1 MKTKHFLLTLLLL
14 AATTILSAQ
23 EIVKGDMN
31 GDNEI
36 SVVDVTN
43 LVDVALGRLPKQT
56 VSLGVDPYKVDN
68 TLVVGTWYAP
78 DGTSFTL
85 DEDGTTSYPGAAT
98 YKFRPNLGTLLF
110 FNAKGVPVKK
120 LTIEEVEPARY
131 LLTTD
136 YSKNAFI
143 YYTGEAS
150 LATGITLD
158 QTSLSLNSG
167 TTAQLSATISP
178 EDAIATITWTSSDES
193 IATVDQNG
201 LVTAVASGT
210 CTITATTSV
219 SGKTATCEVT
229 VVQLVTSITLSHTTL
244 NLEKED
250 YKKLT
255 ATVQPSNAS
264 NTKVTWSS
272 SDENV
277 ALVTSSGLVEA
288 TGWGQCTITCTAAD
302 GSGITA
308 TWKIILNNTEYV
320 DLGLPSGTLW
330 AACNIGAYNPEEYGD
345 YFAWG
350 EVTGYLDGKTT
361 FDWSTYKFCN
371 GDWNQL
377 TKYCPKYDYGYN
389 GFRDYLIELEP
400 ADDAAYVNWGPEWRM
415 PTNGQWEE
423 LINSNYTT
431 STWTSQNNVNGLLIT
446 SNTNGNSVFLPAAD
460 ECAGSSLGESA
471 GSYGFYWSRTV
482 YESDPGSACDM
493 SFSDPIFNYEYSFRT
508 LATSR
513 YKGLSVRPVRSS
525 E

>member
-68 TLVVGTWYAP
+68 MLVVGTWYAP

-85 DEDGTTSYPGAAT
+85 NEDGTTSYPGAAT
-98 YKFRPNLGTLLF
+98 YKFRPNLGSLLF

-143 YYTGEAS
+143 YYTSEAS

-201 LVTAVASGT
+201 LVTAVANGT

-244 NLEKED
+244 NLEKD
-250 YKKLT
+250 ASQKLT

-277 ALVTSSGLVEA
+277 ALVTSGGLVVA

-308 TWKIILNNTEYV
+308 TCKIIVNNTEYV
-320 DLGLPSGTLW
+320 DLDLPSGTLW

-361 FDWSTYKFCN
+361 FDWSTYKLCN

-377 TKYCPKYDYGYN
+377 TKYCPVSGYGYN

-431 STWTSQNNVNGLLIT
+431 STWTSLNNVNGLLIT
-446 SNTNGNSVFLPAAD
+446 SNTNNNSVFLPAAD
-460 ECAGSSLGESA
+460 ECVGSTHYEDAGK
-471 GSYGFYWSRTV
+471 YGCYWSRTV
-482 YESDPGSACDM
+482 YVSDPANACYM
-493 SFSDPIFNYEYSFRT
+493 SFRYESHFRT
-508 LATSR
+508 LGTARR
-513 YKGLSVRPVRSS
+513 YGLSVRPVRSS